1 MVSCSVA
8 PVHHPPQLMPGPGEH
23 VGNLNLEPGTLDPLE
38 LASKRWTRNRS
49 RWRHTRRLIAALRAS
64 LSSRS
69 RMFELPLDHGE
80 LSTNSEVVFLLDG
93 ETKYT
98 EPHLA
103 GGDEGANSL
112 NDV

>member
-1 MVSCSVA
+1 
-8 PVHHPPQLMPGPGEH
+8 
-23 VGNLNLEPGTLDPLE
+23 
-38 LASKRWTRNRS
+38 
-49 RWRHTRRLIAALRAS
+49 
-64 LSSRS
+64 
-69 RMFELPLDHGE
+69 MFELPLDHGE